1 MVQILDIILPIFTLV
16 IAALLTIPVF
26 RIIRKQGS
34 HKTAL
39 TLSWFLVVF
48 LIAGVTVA
56 NLALTYFSTA
66 NPAPLNLA
74 LDGSASTAVSS
85 SFLVDALSIYMAII
99 IVAVSAV
106 VMVYSVFFVD
116 SNERPSDRYFAI
128 MLILTAALLGAV
140 LAGDLLTFFI
150 FWEAATAAAAFL
162 MMYRKSAFSL
172 NATLKYLIMVIIASA
187 FVLFGLSIVYGITG
201 SLNYNALREALNAS
215 TLVASDKN
223 LLIIAFAFIAAGY
236 AIEAAIVPFHFWLP
250 DAYTAAPA
258 PSAAFLSALVDQG
271 SYYILIRI
279 LLYIIIPTGPN
290 QVLDWTLMLAFL
302 ASITMVIGNVFA
314 LIQNDVKRL
323 IAYICVAD
331 VGYNLVAITSVTSL
345 GLAGNLYFFLIGGL
359 TTALAF
365 MVIGIINNY
374 GIRTLSDFAGI
385 GKKMPLVSLALVVAG
400 LSFAGVPPLGGFI
413 AKYLVFTAAIQAQ
426 LGWLAVIGVLTSILQ
441 TAYIFRLI
449 NVMYAKKPKDET
461 PIKENKRI
469 LIPVFILVAAIFI
482 LGLFPNIVLQLLQP
496 ATQQLSALIPAI

>member
-1 MVQILDIILPIFTLV
+1 MVQILDIVLPIFTLV

-26 RIIRKQGS
+26 RIIRKHEN

-48 LIAGVTVA
+48 LISGVTVA
-56 NLALTYFSTA
+56 NLALTYYSTA
-66 NPAPLNLA
+66 NPLPLNLA
-74 LDGSASTAVSS
+74 LDGTASSAVSS
-85 SFLVDALSIYMAII
+85 SFLIDALSIYMAII
-99 IVAVSAV
+99 IVAVSSV
-106 VMVYSVFFVD
+106 VMVYSVFFVN

-140 LAGDLLTFFI
+140 LSGDLLTFFI

-162 MMYRKSAFSL
+162 MMYRKNAFSL
-172 NATLKYLIMVIIASA
+172 NATLKFLIMVIIASA

-201 SLNYNALREALNAS
+201 SLNYTSIREALNAT

-223 LLIIAFAFIAAGY
+223 LLIIAFVFIAAGY

-385 GKKMPLVSLALVVAG
+385 GKKMPLVSIALVVAG

-449 NVMYAKKPKDET
+449 NAMYAKKPKDET

-469 LIPVFILVAAIFI
+469 LVPVFILVAAIFL

-496 ATQQLSALIPAI
+496 ATQQLSALIPTL